1 MSKKLIIAEKP
12 SVAADIARALGGF
25 TKHDDYFESDDFV
38 LSSAVGHLL
47 ELACPEEYEVKRGK
61 WSFAHLPVIPP
72 HFALKPIEKSESRLK
87 LLTKLIKR
95 KDVTTLVNACD
106 AGREGELIFNYI
118 AQHAKSGKGVQR
130 LWLQSMTQQAIRDG
144 FAGLRDGSE
153 MKGLADAAV
162 CRSESDWLVGING
175 TRAMTAFNSKT
186 GGFHLTTVGRVQTPT
201 LALLV
206 EREDKIRRFK
216 PRPYWELEGVFSCA
230 AGEYRG
236 KWFDED
242 FTKGKGEEDEHLRA
256 DRLWD
261 EARAKALQGKCTNK
275 PGVVTEE
282 AKPSSQLS
290 PLLYDLTS
298 LQREANSRFGF
309 SAKATLGL
317 AQALCG
323 DPDVL
328 VLDEPTVGL
337 DPKQITEIRALIRRL
352 SAGRTIVFSS
362 HNLAEVRQLCDR
374 VVILHHGEVKLDA
387 AIGDVGEND
396 TVTLLCTVQGS
407 EKRLVASMSHLD
419 GVRAVN
425 VQPGSGEDEVS
436 LSLLFDKTAMPE
448 KQVFTLCS
456 AMSAPILRLARCE
469 DDLEQVFLKA
479 ISD

>member
-1 MSKKLIIAEKP
+1 MGSGNEKGGLRLIEVQNVSKRYGSVEALRNVTLKAPQNGVLGLLGQNGAGKTTLLNIITGYLAPTSGRALIDGNDPLLEPEKAKRDLGYLP
-12 SVAADIARALGGF
+12 EHPPLYDEMTVEEYLGFVAALKQVKGRGIPAHVREIMQKTGLM
-25 TKHDDYFESDDFV
+25 EMRER
-38 LSSAVGHLL
+38 LLGHL
-47 ELACPEEYEVKRGK
+47 
-61 WSFAHLPVIPP
+61 S
-72 HFALKPIEKSESRLK
+72 
-87 LLTKLIKR
+87 
-95 KDVTTLVNACD
+95 
-106 AGREGELIFNYI
+106 
-118 AQHAKSGKGVQR
+118 KGYRQR
-130 LWLQSMTQQAIRDG
+130 
-144 FAGLRDGSE
+144 
-153 MKGLADAAV
+153 V
-162 CRSESDWLVGING
+162 
-175 TRAMTAFNSKT
+175 
-186 GGFHLTTVGRVQTPT
+186 
-201 LALLV
+201 
-206 EREDKIRRFK
+206 
-216 PRPYWELEGVFSCA
+216 
-230 AGEYRG
+230 
-236 KWFDED
+236 
-242 FTKGKGEEDEHLRA
+242 
-256 DRLWD
+256 
-261 EARAKALQGKCTNK
+261 
-275 PGVVTEE
+275 
-282 AKPSSQLS
+282 
-290 PLLYDLTS
+290 
-298 LQREANSRFGF
+298 
-309 SAKATLGL
+309 GL

-436 LSLLFDKTAMPE
+436 LSLLFDKTAMPDML
-448 KQVFTLCS
+448 VFTLCS